1 MHDQDSYFS
10 KFSIYLKAF
19 MQRIVTRFPIIKD
32 FLNYEKTQMLEKFP
46 DVIPTNVES
55 HPSEISHMKYALDS
69 S

>member
-1 MHDQDSYFS
+1 
-10 KFSIYLKAF
+10 

-32 FLNYEKTQMLEKFP
+32 FLNYEKTQMVETFP
-46 DVIPTNVES
+46 GVIPTNVES

>member
-1 MHDQDSYFS
+1 
-10 KFSIYLKAF
+10 

-32 FLNYEKTQMLEKFP
+32 FLNYEKTQMVEKFP

>member
-1 MHDQDSYFS
+1 
-10 KFSIYLKAF
+10 
-19 MQRIVTRFPIIKD
+19 MQRIVTRFPIIKG
-32 FLNYEKTQMLEKFP
+32 FLNYEKTQMVEKFP

>member
-1 MHDQDSYFS
+1 
-10 KFSIYLKAF
+10 

-69 S
+69 SWAKKDDRVTSGLGKKS